1 MPIFRPPTDDFV
13 RYGDYTKMG
22 RQRFLWRF
30 FDPEPRGRN
39 VYKLTDGSFTE
50 ADIRDEGQIV
60 KTYLGGHDNYV
71 TDAEA
76 DDLVAAGYT
85 VLPGTF
91 ELGSSYSGGV
101 GGDATLGV

>member
-39 VYKLTDGSFTE
+39 VYKLIDGSFTE
-50 ADIRDEGQIV
+50 ADIRDEGQIE
-60 KTYLGGHDNYV
+60 KIYLGGHDNYV

-91 ELGSSYSGGV
+91 ELGSSYSGELD
-101 GGDATLGV
+101 GDATLGV

>member
-1 MPIFRPPTDDFV
+1 M
-13 RYGDYTKMG
+13 
-22 RQRFLWRF
+22 WRF